1 MSTKIE
7 PLLTVE
13 DLDAMPD
20 DGNRYE
26 IIERELIVTCS
37 PDAVHQG
44 IVRNLTIGIGNFL
57 LKNPVGQIW
66 PGLGAILSEHD
77 AVIPDLIFISN
88 NRLNEIMIGKGIKGA
103 PDLAIEIVSPGADNS
118 RRDRIAKRQLYGKFL
133 VSEYW
138 IVDPA
143 QRNIEVYLLE
153 GQSLKL
159 HVVYGPQ
166 DQLISSVLPG
176 FSCGIEEIFAA

>member
-26 IIERELIVTCS
+26 IIEGELLVTCS

-44 IVRNLTIGIGNFL
+44 IVRNLTVILGNYL
-57 LKNPVGQIW
+57 SLNRIGQIW

-77 AVIPDLIFISN
+77 AVIPDLIFVSN
-88 NRLNEIMIGKGIKGA
+88 NRLNEIMVGKRIKGA
-103 PDLAIEIVSPGADNS
+103 PDLAIEIVSPGAENS
-118 RRDRIAKRQLYGKFL
+118 RRDRIAKRQLYGKFS
-133 VSEYW
+133 VNEYW

-143 QRNIEVYLLE
+143 NRNTEVYLLE
-153 GQSLKL
+153 GQTLKL
-159 HVVYGPQ
+159 HVLYNER
-166 DQLISSVLPG
+166 DELISSVLPG
-176 FSCGIEEIFAA
+176 FSCKVAAIFAA